1 MHSLELHHLSAASTR
16 RDFLKKSMTGTL
28 LLGSAGFLARCTGR
42 QAEEGPRPTGFQVF
56 NPQEVSTLSTFC
68 EAVLPGPTEP
78 AQAVPLR
85 IDGEVIQWSAKNR
98 SEVRSLLVLIEHGT
112 RYFFFSW
119 RAFSELALEK
129 RRDYLHGWE
138 TSHLDFRRQAF
149 QVLRMMALFFFYSQ
163 DATWKA
169 IGYDGPWIRAM
180 R

>member
-1 MHSLELHHLSAASTR
+1 MHSLEPYHLSAASNR

-42 QAEEGPRPTGFQVF
+42 QAEGPRPAGFRVF
-56 NPQEVSTLSTFC
+56 NAQEVSTLTAFC
-68 EAVLPGPTEP
+68 QAVLPGPSEP

-85 IDGEVIQWSAKNR
+85 IDLEVSQWRAKDR
-98 SEVRSLLVLIEHGT
+98 SEVRSLLVVIEHGT
-112 RYFFFSW
+112 RYVFFSW
-119 RAFSELALEK
+119 RTFSELALEK

-169 IGYDGPWIRAM
+169 IGYDGPWIRTM